1 MHPKAALQLLQ
12 FFRAEIGWVGLPAF
26 RHELLKLRLSRQTP
40 TLPGL
45 GGRKQGG

>member
-12 FFRAEIGWVGLPAF
+12 LFRAEIGWVGLPAL